1 MRKSADPLLP
11 YKKKRDFEVTPEPV
25 GGVST
30 DKPVL
35 SYVIQKHDAR
45 SHHYDFRLELEGVLK
60 SWAVPK
66 GPSLDPAQK
75 RLAVKTEDHPLEY
88 REFEGVI
95 PSGQYGAGTMIIW
108 DRGTWE
114 PIGEAG
120 KGLQSGHL
128 KFRLNG
134 TKLQGNWV
142 LVRMQGKAGEKQENW
157 LLIKEKDDEAQVGEE
172 KDVVDQLPGSVLE
185 RSEDPLIPAL
195 AKPGPVPPQLAPQL
209 ATLVDKIPTDGDWSY
224 EIKFDGYRI
233 LAHFADGEVSL
244 FTRNGNNWTHRL
256 GNLAAELR
264 RLKVEPGWLDGEI
277 VILGVDG
284 TPDFAALQNAFESS
298 RVGDIIYFIFDIPF
312 YAGFDLRA
320 VPLVARREL
329 LKKVL
334 SLAESGQIKFSDE
347 FVGSGQEILQSACQ
361 MGLEGIMGKRRDSG
375 YVSSRSANW
384 IKLKC
389 DRRQEFVV
397 AGYTESKAAGRDIG
411 ALLVAYYDE
420 EGHLRYA
427 GKVGTGFDNKTLSML
442 KKKLS
447 ALAMDETPLHE
458 KPRDVK
464 GHWVLPQLVAEVSF
478 AEWTKDDRLRQAV
491 YHGLREDLPAS
502 AVTRESVP
510 ATPRPMPPRQDRIY
524 SKKVSPPVTSEYKIT
539 HPERIIDP
547 ESGLKKQD
555 LAEYYLMAAPFLLP
569 HLKDRPVS
577 FLRAPSGVNG
587 ELFFQKHA
595 ETLHIP
601 DLKRLDPALN
611 PSHPAM
617 IEVDSIKALMGAVQM
632 NVIEFHTWNS
642 TTNKINYPDR
652 MVLDLDPGE
661 GVDWSMMQQAAELTR
676 TLLEELG
683 LCSYL
688 KTSGG
693 KGLHIVV
700 PLTPRDD
707 WDTVRDFAKAVSQ
720 HLAAVLPDRFAPL
733 SGPRNRVGKIFVD
746 YIRNNKGATT
756 AAAFSVRARPGMGVS
771 VPCSWAELPNL
782 TGGDHW
788 KVSTIAERLESG
800 QNPWA
805 EYGKTRQTI
814 KAKNRKLLKV

>member
-1 MRKSADPLLP
+1 MRKPADSLLP
-11 YKKKRDFEVTPEPV
+11 YKKKRDFAVTPEPA
-25 GGVST
+25 GGALS
-30 DKPVL
+30 DMSVL
-35 SYVIQKHDAR
+35 SFVIQKHEAR
-45 SHHYDFRLELEGVLK
+45 SHHYDFRLELDGVLK

-66 GPSLDPAQK
+66 GPSLDPSQK

-114 PIGEAG
+114 PIGEAE

-157 LLIKEKDDEAQVGEE
+157 LLIKEKDDEARVGGG

-185 RSEDPLIPAL
+185 RSEDPLIPTL
-195 AKPGPVPPQLAPQL
+195 AKPGPVPTQFAPQL
-209 ATLVDKIPTDGDWSY
+209 ATLVENIPTEGDWSY

-244 FTRNGNNWTHRL
+244 FTRNGNNWTDRL
-256 GNLAAELR
+256 GSLAAELR

-277 VILGVDG
+277 VILGTDG
-284 TPDFAALQNAFESS
+284 TPDFTALQNAFDSS
-298 RVGDIIYFIFDIPF
+298 RIGDIIYYVFDIPF
-312 YAGFDLRA
+312 YSGFDLRA
-320 VPLVARREL
+320 VPLAARREL
-329 LKKVL
+329 LRKIL
-334 SLAESGQIKFSDE
+334 SLAKSGQIKFSEE
-347 FVGSGQEILQSACQ
+347 FGGSGQEILQSACQ

-420 EGHLRYA
+420 EGQLRYA
-427 GKVGTGFDNKTLSML
+427 GKVGTGYDNKTLRML
-442 KKKLS
+442 KEKLS
-447 ALAMDETPLHE
+447 DLAVDESPLHD

-464 GHWVLPQLVAEVSF
+464 GHWVSPQLVAEVSF

-491 YHGLREDLPAS
+491 YHGLREDRPAS
-502 AVTRESVP
+502 AVTRESAQ
-510 ATPRPMPPRQDRIY
+510 ATPRPIY
-524 SKKVSPPVTSEYKIT
+524 PGQGRLSSKKASPPATSDYKIT
-539 HPERIIDP
+539 NPERIIDAV
-547 ESGLKKQD
+547 SGLKKQD
-555 LAEYYLMAAPFLLP
+555 LVEYYLIAAPFLLP

-577 FLRAPSGVNG
+577 FLRAPSGING
-587 ELFFQKHA
+587 QLFFQKHA

-601 DLKRLDPALN
+601 ELKRLDPALD
-611 PSHPAM
+611 PDHSAM
-617 IEVDSIKALMGAVQM
+617 IEVDSLKALMGAVQM

-642 TTNKINYPDR
+642 TTRKIDQPDR
-652 MVLDLDPGE
+652 LVLDLDPGE
-661 GVDWSMMQQAAELTR
+661 GVGWPMMQQAAELTR

-683 LCSYL
+683 LVSFL

-707 WDTVRDFAKAVSQ
+707 WDTVRDFAKGVSQ
-720 HLAAVLPDRFAPL
+720 HLAAVLPDRFAAL

-756 AAAFSVRARPGMGVS
+756 AAAFSVRARPGMGIS

-788 KVSTIAERLESG
+788 KVSNIAERLDSG
-800 QNPWA
+800 QNPWE
-805 EYGKTRQTI
+805 EYAKTRQTI
-814 KAKNRKLLKV
+814 KAKNRRLLKV